1 MKKIVFTAFFG
12 LLIIKGNA
20 QSDMDALRYSNT
32 PTLGTTARSIG
43 LGGAIGALGAD
54 VSAVLV
60 NPAGLAQFKTS
71 QLSVS
76 FGTHTSR
83 NTAKYA
89 GSGDKTSFTFNGDIP
104 NVSVVFSDRRIQR
117 ENPAKN
123 GWVNSSFMLSYNRT
137 ADFNRKLSYQSTSPV
152 NSLTD
157 YVSAY
162 SRGLNAT
169 ELDANDEQLAQGFY
183 FFENMFWYTFLI
195 DSVRNRNYTSTYD
208 KVNGIA
214 SQKGNIATRGGSG
227 EFNIAYAANYEH
239 KVYFGGSVNIHNV
252 TFTETNKFTEG
263 NEAEM
268 IGGWDSYSFTR
279 NLETSGYGF
288 SGRLGVILRPNNN
301 LRFGATLQT
310 PTRLVLSDEYSDGLF
325 VTRSDGTTDDL
336 RTIDKEFSYEVVTP
350 ARFSLQGAYIFGK
363 KGLITAE
370 LESIDYSTMNLSTD
384 NDDFE
389 EINFGIVDRYKPAT
403 NVKVGAE
410 YVMNS
415 FRLRSGFASVG
426 NPLVEGGRK
435 SRKIVSAGFGMH
447 EKTWAFDFAFSR
459 ELQTDEYL
467 PYQINGVTSPSVK
480 SSFRSSRLMLTLST
494 KF

>member
-1 MKKIVFTAFFG
+1 MKKIIFTILLG

-20 QSDMDALRYSNT
+20 QSDIDALRYSNT

-43 LGGAIGALGAD
+43 LGGAVGALGAD
-54 VSAVLV
+54 VSAVVV

-71 QLSVS
+71 QFSLS
-76 FGTHTSR
+76 FGTSTNR
-83 NTAKYA
+83 NKASY
-89 GSGDKTSFTFNGDIP
+89 GESGDKTSFMFNGDIP
-104 NVSVVFSDRRIQR
+104 NVSLVFTNRRMQR
-117 ENPAKN
+117 GNPAKK
-123 GWVNSSFMLSYNRT
+123 GWVNSNFMLSYNRT
-137 ADFNRKLSYQSTSPV
+137 ANFNRKLSYQTNSPV

-157 YVSAY
+157 YVAAY

-169 ELDANDEQLAQGFY
+169 ELDANDEQLAEGFY

-195 DSVRNRNYTSTYD
+195 DSVRNGTYTSTYD

-214 SQKGNIATRGGSG
+214 SQKGNVATRGGSG

-252 TFTETNKFTEG
+252 NFTETNTFTEV
-263 NEAEM
+263 NEAQM
-268 IGGWDSYSFTR
+268 VGGWDTYSFTR

-288 SGRLGVILRPNNN
+288 SGRLGVIFRPNNN
-301 LRFGATLQT
+301 VRLGATLQT
-310 PTRLVLSDEYSDGLF
+310 PTRLILSDEYSDALF

-336 RTIDKEFSYEVVTP
+336 KTIDKEFSYDVVTP
-350 ARFSLQGAYIFGK
+350 ARYSLQGAYIFGK

-370 LESIDYSTMNLSTD
+370 LESINYSTMNLSTD

-389 EINFGIVDRYKPAT
+389 ETNFSIADRYMTAA

-426 NPLVEGGRK
+426 NPLVEGGGK
-435 SRKIVSAGFGMH
+435 SRKIISAGFGMQ
-447 EKTWAFDFAFSR
+447 EKAWAFDFAFSR
-459 ELQTDEYL
+459 EVQTDEYV
-467 PYQINGVTSPSVK
+467 PYQINGATSPVVK
-480 SSFRSSRLMLTLST
+480 NSFRSSRLMLTLST